1 MWQGLKQQGLTWT
14 SQLSWCVFLAI
25 LLAAVFA
32 HLLTPYDPNEQALL
46 ERLLTP
52 SLAHPLGTDHLGRDL
67 LARVLYGG
75 RFSLLLSAIAT
86 LVTAVIGLVVALI
99 SVRFGGWVD
108 EAMMRLVD
116 LFLSFPSF
124 ALSLIIAALLEPSF
138 WTLVLAMCVTGWTP
152 YARLARA
159 AALETQTKVFVE
171 AARAL
176 GGTRNRIL
184 LKHVLPSML
193 SPILATVFLRF
204 GHTLLSVAGLS
215 FLGLGA
221 QPPTAD
227 WGAMLA
233 EARPYMQRS
242 ATIMLVP
249 GLAIFITTMSVT
261 LIGRGLTNPL
271 GRQ

>member
-1 MWQGLKQQGLTWT
+1 MGRLGPVGRV
-14 SQLSWCVFLAI
+14 SCFVFVGI
-25 LLAAVFA
+25 LLAATFA
-32 HLLTPYDPNEQALL
+32 PLLTPYEPHEQALL
-46 ERLLTP
+46 ERLLAP
-52 SLAHPLGTDHLGRDL
+52 SAQHPLGTDHLGRDL
-67 LARVLYGG
+67 LARLLYGG
-75 RFSLLLSAIAT
+75 RFSLLLSMVAT
-86 LVTAVIGLVVALI
+86 VITALIGLGVALTA
-99 SVRFGGWVD
+99 VRFGTWVD
-108 EAMMRLVD
+108 EALMRLVD
-116 LFLSFPSF
+116 LFLAFPSF
-124 ALSLIIAALLEPSF
+124 ALSLMIAALLKPSF
-138 WTLVLAMCVTGWTP
+138 GTLVLAVCVTGWTP

-184 LKHVLPSML
+184 IKHLLPSML
-193 SPILATVFLRF
+193 SPVLATVFLRF
-204 GHTLLSVAGLS
+204 GHTLLLVAGLS

-249 GLAIFITTMSVT
+249 GSAIFVTALSVT
-261 LIGRGLTNPL
+261 FIGQGLS
-271 GRQ
+271 RVQR

>member
-1 MWQGLKQQGLTWT
+1 MQILILLKRLDWI
-14 SQLSWCVFLAI
+14 SRISCLVFIGI
-25 LLAAVFA
+25 LLAVTFA
-32 HLLTPYDPNEQALL
+32 HLLTPHDPNKQALL
-46 ERLLTP
+46 ERLVAPNLQ
-52 SLAHPLGTDHLGRDL
+52 HPLGTDHLGRDL
-67 LARVLYGG
+67 LARLLYGG

-86 LVTAVIGLVVALI
+86 ILTAVIGLIIALI
-99 SVRFGGWVD
+99 AVRFGKWVD
-108 EAMMRLVD
+108 EALMRVVD
-116 LFLSFPSF
+116 LFLAFPSF
-124 ALSLIIAALLEPSF
+124 AVSLIIAALLNPSF
-138 WTLVLAMCVTGWTP
+138 WTLVLAVCVTGWTP

-159 AALETQTKVFVE
+159 AALETESKVFVE

-176 GGTRNRIL
+176 GASQNRIL
-184 LKHVLPSML
+184 FKHLLPSML
-193 SPILATVFLRF
+193 SPIFATVFLRF
-204 GHTLLSVAGLS
+204 GHTLLLVAGLS

-261 LIGRGLTNPL
+261 FIGQGLTKVL
-271 GRQ
+271 RS